1 MTKIY
6 NLIKILTKKEK
17 LSLFFLFVIS
27 LIVVAIEL
35 LTLSSIPILFSQLL
49 DFKTD
54 KEFLDKIIEWIKLN
68 SENNFLFTIYI
79 VVIIFFIRSIFL
91 YLVKILEFIVLKRIR
106 LRLSFLLI
114 ENFLSSNILKIRSE
128 TPATKLW
135 KMEII
140 NNLAGVIE
148 NLLTFIKSAFL
159 IAVII
164 LFSIS
169 YAGIQIIFFFLVM
182 LLMASIFYF
191 FFSSFIKKTGALA
204 DLANKNKINVL
215 QNIMN
220 GIKDIFIFNKFSFFK
235 SKFKNFIEESEK
247 NSQKNIIITNI
258 PIQFLEFIGICFIC
272 LFAVKLDNSGL
283 TEEKIISTISVL
295 AYGGL
300 RLVGALKLSII
311 QLNSYKTN
319 SFVIGTI
326 LEELKTKKNE
336 NFNSDI
342 VYRPTIKSE
351 NLISIK
357 DLSFKYKENEL
368 LFDSLN
374 QTFEKNKFYAIFG
387 PSGSGKSTFLD
398 LLLGFHKTGLNQINI
413 NCSREEVGY
422 VPQESYLNNG
432 TIKENIA
439 FGIDEDAIDVEQIYL
454 CLKMA
459 KIYDFVNSLP
469 DKIDS
474 NLSIFGSNISVGQKQ
489 RIGIAR
495 TLYRNPK
502 IILMDEPTSA
512 LDMKT
517 EEDLINTLQDLKKDR
532 LIIMTT
538 HKQNFIEKFDIIL
551 NLKNKTLI

>member
-1 MTKIY
+1 MKKIH
-6 NLIKILTKKEK
+6 NLLKILTKKEK
-17 LSLFFLFVIS
+17 LSLFIVFVLS

-35 LTLSSIPILFSQLL
+35 LTLASIPILFSQLL
-49 DFKTD
+49 EYKTD
-54 KEFLDKIIEWIKLN
+54 KEFLDKIIEWITFN

-79 VVIIFFIRSIFL
+79 IVIIFFLRSIFL
-91 YLVKILEFIVLKRIR
+91 YLVKILEFIILKRIR

-114 ENFLSSNILKIRSE
+114 KNFLSSNILKIRSE

-140 NNLAGVIE
+140 NNLGGVIE
-148 NLLTFIKSAFL
+148 NLLTFIKSIFL
-159 IAVII
+159 ITVII

-169 YAGIQIIFFFLVM
+169 YAGSQIIFLFFAM
-182 LLMASIFYF
+182 LLLASIFFY
-191 FFSSFIKKTGALA
+191 FFSSFIKKTGAKA

-235 SKFKNFIEESEK
+235 NKFKNFIIESER

-258 PIQFLEFIGICFIC
+258 PTQFLEFIGICFIC

-283 TEEKIISTISVL
+283 AEEKIISIISVL
-295 AYGGL
+295 AYAGL

-311 QLNSYKTN
+311 QFNSYKTN

-326 LEELKTKKNE
+326 LEELKTKKND

-342 VYRPTIKSE
+342 VYRTANKSN
-351 NLISIK
+351 NLIEIK
-357 DLSFKYKENEL
+357 DLSFKYKENQL
-368 LFDSLN
+368 LFENLN
-374 QTFEKNKFYAIFG
+374 QTFEKDKFYAIFG

-398 LLLGFHKTGLNQINI
+398 LLLGFHKTGINQINI

-422 VPQESYLNNG
+422 VPQESYLSNG

-439 FGIDEDAIDVEQIYL
+439 FGIDEDEIDIEQIYS

-469 DKIDS
+469 DKIES
-474 NLSIFGSNISVGQKQ
+474 NLLIFGSNISVGQKQ

-512 LDMKT
+512 LDTKT
-517 EEDLINTLQDLKKDR
+517 EQELINTLKDLKKDR

-538 HKQNFIEKFDIIL
+538 HKKNFIEKFDTIL